1 MTANKNNSNN
11 ESRSTRRPW
20 RTLFGLLAAL
30 AASYWVGQRL
40 GLSND
45 DLLGYL
51 LASLAVVIAAGLV
64 ALLLFGVIRLF
75 RR

>member
-1 MTANKNNSNN
+1 MTATNN
-11 ESRSTRRPW
+11 EPRLTRRPW

-30 AASYWVGQRL
+30 VASYWVGRRL

-51 LASLAVVIAAGLV
+51 LASLSMVIAAALV
-64 ALLLFGVIRLF
+64 ALLVFGVMRLF

>member
-1 MTANKNNSNN
+1 MTASND
-11 ESRSTRRPW
+11 EPRFTQRPW
-20 RTLFGLLAAL
+20 RTLFGLLAA
-30 AASYWVGQRL
+30 AVASYWVGRRL

-51 LASLAVVIAAGLV
+51 LASLSVVVAAALV
-64 ALLLFGVIRLF
+64 ALLVFGVIRLF

>member
-1 MTANKNNSNN
+1 MAADKNNN
-11 ESRSTRRPW
+11 EPRFTRRPW

-30 AASYWVGQRL
+30 AASYWVGRQL

-45 DLLGYL
+45 DLLGYF

-64 ALLLFGVIRLF
+64 ALVVFGVIRLF

>member
-1 MTANKNNSNN
+1 MTANDN
-11 ESRSTRRPW
+11 EPGFTRRPW
-20 RTLFGLLAAL
+20 RTLLGLLAAL
-30 AASYWVGQRL
+30 AASYWVGRRL

-51 LASLAVVIAAGLV
+51 LASLSVVIAAGVV
-64 ALLLFGVIRLF
+64 ALLVFGVIQLF